1 MCSKRLSGIKSDPE
15 FCNKEVSFN
24 LGKSVFS
31 GVVGRIGRFKCYK
44 RSGMCKVGNYRL
56 FSSFFLFC
64 CEEDRA
70 VGRFLEIEV
79 NIGTDFS
86 R

>member
-1 MCSKRLSGIKSDPE
+1 MKSDPE

-24 LGKSVFS
+24 LGKSIFS
-31 GVVGRIGRFKCYK
+31 GVVGRIGGFKCYK
-44 RSGMCKVGNYRL
+44 TDGGCKVGNYRL
-56 FSSFFLFC
+56 FSSFVFLFC

-79 NIGTDFS
+79 NIGADFS
-86 R
+86 C

>member
-1 MCSKRLSGIKSDPE
+1 MKSDPE

-31 GVVGRIGRFKCYK
+31 GVVGRIGGFECYK
-44 RSGMCKVGNYRL
+44 RSGRCKVGNYRL
-56 FSSFFLFC
+56 LSSFSLFC